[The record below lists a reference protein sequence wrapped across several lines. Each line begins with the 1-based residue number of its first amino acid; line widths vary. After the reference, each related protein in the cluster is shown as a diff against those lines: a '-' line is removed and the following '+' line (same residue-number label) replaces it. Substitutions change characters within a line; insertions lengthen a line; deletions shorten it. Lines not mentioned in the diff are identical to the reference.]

1 MADIYDVA
9 IIGAGP
15 AGLTAAIYCGRSGL
29 STIVFGNIYDSQIA
43 KAGDIRNYPGIESIQ
58 GVDLIEKFQSQ
69 AERYGIKIVTSNVT
83 RAIPGEVFTL
93 YSDVDEYRC
102 RSVIVATGSKH
113 RELNIPGEKDFVYKG
128 VSYCSICD
136 GNLYRGKP
144 VAMVG
149 SGDLAAKAALYL
161 AGLCKEVLVLTEKHD
176 MDSPMYIEQV
186 RSTGNIRVIGDARV
200 LAIEGREY
208 VERIKFQANEGPVET
223 ADVDAIFIEG
233 GIPNTLLAQE
243 LGLKLDD
250 KGNIE
255 VSRPDQ
261 STNVEGVFAAGD
273 VTSGIHQVSKAVGEG
288 ASAAMSAI
296 MYVKKKAKK

>member
-15 AGLTAAIYCGRSGL
+15 AGLTAAIYCGRAGL

-43 KAGDIRNYPGIESIQ
+43 RAGDIRNYPGIESIQ

-69 AERYGIKIVTSNVT
+69 AEHHGIKIVPTNVT

-102 RSVIVATGSKH
+102 RSIIVATGARH

-136 GNLYRGKP
+136 GNLYKGKP

-161 AGLCKEVLVLTEKHD
+161 AGICKDVLALTEKHD

-186 RSTGNIRVIGDARV
+186 RSTDNIRVIGDARL

-208 VERIKFQANEGPVET
+208 VERIKFQSNDGPVET
-223 ADVDAIFIEG
+223 ANVEAVFIEG
-233 GIPNTLLAQE
+233 GIPNTLLARE

-250 KGNIE
+250 KGSIE

-273 VTSGIHQVSKAVGEG
+273 ITSGIHQVSKAVGEG